1 MKKWLVF
8 MFLLSVIPFCAFAQD
23 GIPSDGREYFIGFV
37 LPSFNRQT
45 VSDPSVQQH
54 FSVSLLVAALSKA
67 TVTISYYDDRGTEI
81 FDHTVTIQAHQSA
94 TIPLDL
100 TKLLGDTTGDVATYH
115 SCHVVSNGAI
125 SVQCYSTGVC
135 SGGSY
140 LALPP
145 QCWGKEYVVMSYHD
159 NPDGIGGLVSN
170 ERSRGFFEIAASE
183 NATQIEISPS
193 SRTAGGHEGI
203 FYGDGAT
210 GIPKPYSITLNRGQ
224 SYTVFSDG
232 SSSES
237 DISGSRI
244 TASKP
249 IGVIAGHENAYSD
262 DSYIEPFIV
271 DERNFMIQQLIPIE
285 CWDTS
290 YCSAPLFEK
299 TNDPANQYRLLF
311 GEGYKTKKLTGTVAI
326 QSIRQNIAIGKN
338 QFPQA
343 SKSLT
348 VGSTWISTD
357 SKFALMQY
365 GHRRQN
371 MVGVS
376 PTPTMMNVIPDQCWK
391 RSYSFTVPKY
401 DPVEQSSNLIN
412 IITNQDELEFIMASF
427 NGRDPVPITAVASL
441 QKTDILVNSYNGA
454 RGYVFHLQPGSYVI
468 TSWTPFALYNYGFQ
482 SVTIG
487 TQEHC
492 FSYGSPAGMGFK
504 QRGLPVSSLISS
516 VQSECGAFH
525 ICVKSNSILNGI
537 KYISIDSGKA
547 AFDPVFDPLGKGEI
561 VLPGDD
567 TSFCFTVNRTD
578 LSDRNSIG
586 LSIYDRSGAVLSAP
600 IRLVVDACSITEM
613 GKTEAG
619 DLVDDTLRFA
629 GTNPGVP
636 LVKTL
641 KVHFFPDHNFS
652 THFVG
657 EINSSDGAV
666 FQVIKTEPA
675 LPKQDFSDSL
685 IIHLQ
690 FRPSHLGHHLGT
702 IYLGQICP
710 QSVHFSVT
718 GDGVTGSFTA
728 TDVEFGEHDIGSS
741 DCKVITLT
749 NGTYDSVIIFRAQAS
764 RDTSN
769 FNLDNDYFLKLLPV
783 ELLPGASIEMFAWFH
798 PKKAKAFSKNITWMT
813 DLSPELKAR
822 SKTISTLTGKGSGF
836 EPDLGVED
844 KTTIV
849 TPHTILEFEGMKE
862 YTIYDLLGRQVFHSS
877 DVVTKSLPKLS
888 QGMYIVHIIF
898 ENGDILNKTIRMP

>member
-1 MKKWLVF
+1 
-8 MFLLSVIPFCAFAQD
+8 
-23 GIPSDGREYFIGFV
+23 EYFIGFV
-37 LPSFNRQT
+37 LPSFNRQV
-45 VSDPSVQQH
+45 VSEPQLQQH
-54 FSVSLLVAALSKA
+54 FRVSLLIAALFKA
-67 TVTISYYDDRGTEI
+67 TVTISYYDDRGAEI
-81 FDHTVTIQAHQSA
+81 FDHTVTIQGHQSA
-94 TIPLDL
+94 TVPLDL

-115 SCHVVSNGAI
+115 TCHVVSNGAI

-170 ERSRGFFEIAASE
+170 ERSRGFFEIVASE
-183 NATQIEISPS
+183 NATQIEITPS

-203 FYGDGAT
+203 YYGEGAT

-224 SYTVFSDG
+224 SYTVFSEG

-262 DSYIEPFIV
+262 DSYVEPFVV
-271 DERNFMIQQLIPIE
+271 DERNFMIQQLIPVE

-290 YCSAPLFEK
+290 YSSAPLFEK
-299 TNDPANQYRLLF
+299 SVDPGNQYRLLF
-311 GEGYKTKKLTGTVAI
+311 GEGYKTKKVNGNVTV
-326 QSIRQNIAIGKN
+326 QSIKQNIPIGKN

-343 SKSLT
+343 SKSLA
-348 VGSTWISTD
+348 VGSTWFSTD

-371 MVGVS
+371 PAGIS
-376 PTPTMMNVIPDQCWK
+376 PTPTTMNVIPDQCWK
-391 RSYSFTVPKY
+391 QYFAFTVPEVS
-401 DPVEQSSNLIN
+401 PIEQSSNYIT
-412 IITNQDELEFIMASF
+412 IITDLRELEFIMVSF
-427 NGRDPVPITAVASL
+427 NGRDPVPIKAAASL
-441 QKTDILVNSYNGA
+441 QKTDELVNSYHGT
-454 RGYVFHLQPGSYVI
+454 RGYVFHLQPGSYVV
-468 TSWTPFALYNYGFQ
+468 TSWSPLALYNYGFQ
-482 SVTIG
+482 SVTISN
-487 TQEHC
+487 TQHS

-504 QRGLPVSSLISS
+504 QRGLPASSMISS

-537 KYISIDSGKA
+537 KYVSIDSGKA
-547 AFDPVFDPLGKGEI
+547 AFDLVLDPLGKGEI
-561 VLPGDD
+561 VLSGND

-578 LSDRNSIG
+578 LSDRNTIG
-586 LSIYDRSGAVLSAP
+586 LSVYDRSGAVLSIP

-641 KVHFFPDHNFS
+641 KVHFFPDHNFG

-666 FQVIKTEPA
+666 FQIIKTEPA

-690 FRPSHLGHHLGT
+690 FRPSHLGRHIGT
-702 IYLGQICP
+702 IYLGQICQ

-718 GDGVTGSFTA
+718 GDGVTGSFIA
-728 TDVEFGEHDIGSS
+728 TDIEFGEHDIGSS
-741 DCKVITLT
+741 DCKVITLA
-749 NGTYDSVIIFRAQAS
+749 NGTYDSVIVFRAQAS

-798 PKKAKAFSKNITWMT
+798 PKKAKALSKNITWMT
-813 DLSPELKAR
+813 DLSPELKVR
-822 SKTISTLTGKGSGF
+822 SKTISTLTGRGSGF

-844 KTTIV
+844 KTAALA
-849 TPHTILEFEGMKE
+849 PHSILGLDGIKE
-862 YTIYDLLGRQVFHSS
+862 YSIYDLLGRSIFHST
-877 DVVTKSLPKLS
+877 DVGNMTLPKLP
-888 QGMYIVHIIF
+888 QGIYIVHISF